1 MLYSLENH
9 AIQFETQLSDESL
22 MTAICKGNQTALGEL
37 YQRHAA
43 HLRAIVFNVLRD
55 DGLADDLVQEIFME
69 VWRIADRFSAE
80 KGKALGWLV
89 TLSKRRAIDRLRRI
103 SVVRRAEEKLQEQET
118 QGTEAMRHTVEN
130 DYAANDMHEIVR
142 RIVDKL
148 PEAQKQA
155 IHLAYFQGMSQREI
169 ANHTSIPLGTIKT
182 RLELGLRKVG
192 AALREVIAEPGL
204 PAQAA

>member
-9 AIQFETQLSDESL
+9 AVHFEAHLSDEDL
-22 MTAICKGNQTALGEL
+22 MTMIRMQNQSALGEL
-37 YQRHAA
+37 YRRHAS

-103 SVVRRAEEKLQEQET
+103 SVVRRAEEKLQEQEN
-118 QGTEAMRHTVEN
+118 QDTETMKHVVEN
-130 DYAANDMHEIVR
+130 DYAASDMHEIIR
-142 RIVDKL
+142 RIIAKL
-148 PEAQKQA
+148 PEAQREA
-155 IHLAYFQGMSQREI
+155 IYLAYYQGMSQREI
-169 ANHTSIPLGTIKT
+169 AAHTHIPLGTIKT

-192 AALREVIAEPGL
+192 AALREVMAEPGM
-204 PAQAA
+204 PVAA